1 MPIASAKCRQTP
13 ALIDGLSWSA
23 LALVLAFC
31 ALSSLE
37 SMLAPHMGI
46 VGSGG
51 RDMVLAWLV
60 RIPVFMV
67 NGVTVLIVALVVL
80 NAAGR
85 TGRLKPAL
93 AVAAAVAGCV
103 AASVTRYVIGAT
115 PVAAGPAFM
124 VSAFITWFVP
134 AAMLVTGYVFYLHT
148 RAVREQVNSA
158 ELQRA
163 ALEKQQLETQLCLL
177 QAQIEPHFLFNTL
190 SNVRRLC
197 QSDAGAGRAM
207 LAHLARYLRAG
218 LPRMRDHDVS
228 LADEIELVSAFL
240 GVQKIR
246 MGARLASSI
255 DVPAPLLEARAPSMM
270 LATLVENA
278 IKHGIGPLAGG
289 GAIRVAAARE
299 GETLVLSVADT
310 GHGFAAASGSG
321 VGLANI
327 RARLAAQYGE
337 RATLKLE
344 ANSPRGVVATIRL
357 PWTRGDERP

>member
-1 MPIASAKCRQTP
+1 MPIASAKCRRTP

-31 ALSSLE
+31 TLASLE
-37 SMLAPHMGI
+37 SMLSPHMGV

-51 RDMVLAWLV
+51 DMMLSWLV
-60 RIPVFMV
+60 RIPIFMV
-67 NGVTVLIVALVVL
+67 MGVTVLITALVVL

-85 TGRLKPAL
+85 AGRLNPAL
-93 AVAAAVAGCV
+93 AVAAAVAGCLV
-103 AASVTRYVIGAT
+103 ASVTRYLIGAT
-115 PVAAGPAFM
+115 PAADGPAFI
-124 VSAFITWFVP
+124 VSAFINWCIP
-134 AAMLVTGYVFYLHT
+134 AAALVAGYVFYLHT
-148 RAVREQVNSA
+148 RAVREQANAA

-163 ALEKQQLETQLCLL
+163 ALEKQQLETRLCLL

-207 LAHLARYLRAG
+207 LAQLALYLRAA
-218 LPRMRDHDVS
+218 LPRMRDHDTS
-228 LADEIELVSAFL
+228 LADEIELVTAFL
-240 GVQKIR
+240 GVQRIR
-246 MGARLASSI
+246 MGARLESSI
-255 DVPAPLLEARAPSMM
+255 DVPAPLLVARVPSMM

-278 IKHGIGPLAGG
+278 IKHGIGPLAEG

-327 RARLAAQYGE
+327 RARLAALHGE
-337 RATLKLE
+337 RATLRLE
-344 ANSPRGVVATIRL
+344 ANSPRGVVATVSL
-357 PWTRGDERP
+357 PWTPGEQRP

>member
-1 MPIASAKCRQTP
+1 MPIASARCRRTP

-23 LALVLAFC
+23 LALVLAYC
-31 ALSSLE
+31 ALTSLE
-37 SMLAPHMGI
+37 SMLSPHMG
-46 VGSGG
+46 VFGSG
-51 RDMVLAWLV
+51 RDMVLSWLV
-60 RIPVFMV
+60 RIPIFMV
-67 NGVTVLIVALVVL
+67 MGVTVLITALVVL

-85 TGRLKPAL
+85 AGRLNPVL
-93 AVAAAVAGCV
+93 AVAAAVAGCLV
-103 AASVTRYVIGAT
+103 ASVTRYAIGAA
-115 PVAAGPAFM
+115 PAADGPAFI
-124 VSAFITWFVP
+124 VSAFISWFIP
-134 AAMLVTGYVFYLHT
+134 AAALVAGYVFYLHT
-148 RAVREQVNSA
+148 RAVREQVNAA

-207 LAHLARYLRAG
+207 LAQLARYLRAA
-218 LPRMRDHDVS
+218 LPRMRDHEVS

-246 MGARLASSI
+246 MGARMESAI
-255 DVPAPLLEARAPSMM
+255 DAPAPLLEARVPSMM

-278 IKHGIGPLAGG
+278 IKHGIGPLAEG
-289 GAIRVAAARE
+289 GAIRLAAARE

-337 RATLKLE
+337 RATLRFE

-357 PWTRGDERP
+357 PWTRGEGRS